1 MRDLFKSC
9 CRCIE
14 SFRQILRVREQKLD
28 LGLQS
33 RLRMQQARIIQNGD
47 RFIEIPL
54 IQFKLRKLN

>member
-1 MRDLFKSC
+1 MRG
-9 CRCIE
+9 
-14 SFRQILRVREQKLD
+14 QKLD